1 MALGLY
7 FGVRAQDRV
16 VSSQAHVVP
25 TTLLGYGRR
34 GIVLLSPG
42 GTPDCSVV
50 HALPEKMQ
58 MWQMHR
64 PINDDD
70 DESPL
75 FKRQA
80 RAV

>member
-1 MALGLY
+1 
-7 FGVRAQDRV
+7 
-16 VSSQAHVVP
+16 
-25 TTLLGYGRR
+25 
-34 GIVLLSPG
+34 
-42 GTPDCSVV
+42 VV

-70 DESPL
+70 DDESPL